1 MRPRGGFLAAAVP
14 VAERAEA
21 RWEGARQRG
30 STGRWRRGGGG
41 GECGLGVIARP
52 PPESLR
58 PGAWRWGGGAAG
70 GVISVVKPLP
80 GTGNPGGAGLRV

>member
-1 MRPRGGFLAAAVP
+1 MGGGETTREHRKV
-14 VAERAEA
+14 EA
-21 RWEGARQRG
+21 GW
-30 STGRWRRGGGG
+30 GG